1 MLNSYTKKALVYLL
15 SCITNLK
22 LSQKMRSTAEV
33 LLGNS
38 LSITRLPLINAPR
51 KAFKTARVLVT
62 GLVSSEPSRATESF
76 NVTTSTLRKL
86 VRLVIR
92 GPYEYFRDF
101 AKRTFGFSFYY
112 LQGLALL
119 LFVDACLTDDEPL
132 WEPIE

>member
-1 MLNSYTKKALVYLL
+1 
-15 SCITNLK
+15 
-22 LSQKMRSTAEV
+22 MRSTAEV